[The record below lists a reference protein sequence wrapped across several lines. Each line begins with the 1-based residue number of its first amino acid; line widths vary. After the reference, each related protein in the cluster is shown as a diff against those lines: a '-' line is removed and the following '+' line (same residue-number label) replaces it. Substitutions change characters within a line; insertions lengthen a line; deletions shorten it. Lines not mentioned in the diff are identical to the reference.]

1 MLNHAMP
8 NPPPPAPDYISAKLA
23 AAAQHLEAGRHEA
36 AHGLCVEVLKAAPA
50 TGEAFMLLGVIAA
63 DHSNHAKAIELFD
76 GAIRLTQR
84 PARALALK
92 ARSLI
97 ALNRRADA
105 ITAVDSSAAL
115 DPADA
120 FTLDTL
126 GVVLSRAG
134 LHERATPF
142 YQRATAGGGTAGQ
155 FYNLGASL
163 QFLGRFEEARAAY
176 RSCLAKAPHHA
187 RAWSSL
193 TQITKATR
201 EANDIQA
208 LEAAFDARKGDA
220 DDALNLGHALAKV
233 HEDIGDPAGAMM
245 WLDRA
250 KALKRVAKPYDE
262 AFDDRLFAAAER
274 SAGMARNG
282 GYRDAVPIFIVG
294 MPRTGTTLADR
305 ILSSHSEVTS
315 AGELT
320 DFALA
325 MKRMAGTRSAYVLDE
340 ETLEAGAKLDAA
352 KLGEAY
358 VASVRNTLGLTGRF
372 IDKMPLNVFLSAH
385 ILRALPEAHVI
396 CLRRHPADT
405 VLANYR
411 QLFATSFGYYAYANS
426 IEDTARY
433 FVRFDRMLRQ
443 FSRMLPADRF
453 CELRYEDIVTD
464 FEPAV
469 RRLLDFCGLGFEEA
483 CLNFHEND
491 APVATA
497 SAAQVRQPLY
507 RSALDRWKRYRP
519 AIDPALRILADAGC
533 LPENA
538 LH

>member
-1 MLNHAMP
+1 MLNHDMP
-8 NPPPPAPDYISAKLA
+8 NSPPPAPEDVSRKLA
-23 AAAQHLEAGRHEA
+23 AAAQHLEAGQHEA
-36 AHGLCVEVLKAAPA
+36 AHGLCLEVLKAAPE
-50 TGEAFMLLGVIAA
+50 TGEAFTLLGVIAA
-63 DHSNHAKAIELFD
+63 DHANHAKATELFD
-76 GAIRLTQR
+76 KAIGLTLR

-97 ALNRRADA
+97 ALNRRAEA
-105 ITAVDSSAAL
+105 IAAADSSAAL

-126 GVVLSRAG
+126 GVVFSRAG

-163 QFLGRFEEARAAY
+163 QFLGKFEEARKAY

-193 TQITKATR
+193 TQITRTTR
-201 EANDIQA
+201 EANDIPA
-208 LEAAFDARKGDA
+208 IEAAFAARAGDT
-220 DDALNLGHALAKV
+220 DDALSLGHALAKT
-233 HEDIGDPAGAMM
+233 HEDIGDPASAVT
-245 WLDRA
+245 WLNRA
-250 KALKRVAKPYDE
+250 KAAKRAAEPYDST
-262 AFDDRLFAAAER
+262 FDDSLFAAAAR
-274 SAGMARNG
+274 SAELPPALGFTHAR
-282 GYRDAVPIFIVG
+282 PIFVVG
-294 MPRTGTTLADR
+294 MPRTGTTLVDR

-325 MKRMAGTRSAYVLDE
+325 MKRMTGTRGAHVLDK
-340 ETLEAGAKLDAA
+340 ETLDAVA
-352 KLGEAY
+352 RMDPRALGEAY
-358 VASVRNTLGLTGRF
+358 VRSVRQTLNLEGRF

-385 ILRALPEAHVI
+385 ILRALPEARVI

-405 VLANYR
+405 VLGNYR
-411 QLFATSFGYYAYANS
+411 QLFATNFTYYAYATGLES
-426 IEDTARY
+426 TASY
-433 FVRFDRMLRQ
+433 YVQFDRLVRR
-443 FSRMLPADRF
+443 FAEHLPADRF
-453 CELRYEDIVTD
+453 REVSYEAIVDD
-464 FEPAV
+464 FEPSV
-469 RRLLDFCGLGFEEA
+469 RALLDFCGLPFETA
-483 CLNFHEND
+483 CLNFHENT

-519 AIDPALRILADAGC
+519 GIDPALDILVKAGC
-533 LPENA
+533 LPPDVLA
-538 LH
+538 